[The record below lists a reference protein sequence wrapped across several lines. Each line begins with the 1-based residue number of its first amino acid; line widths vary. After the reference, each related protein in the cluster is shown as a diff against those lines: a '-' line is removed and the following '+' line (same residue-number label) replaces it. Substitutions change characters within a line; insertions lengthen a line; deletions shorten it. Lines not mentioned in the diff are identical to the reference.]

1 MSIQSKAE
9 QLAQTLKERILSGE
23 YPLNSYLPS
32 TSLLCEGFGVSK
44 TTARQ
49 AVELLKAEGLVCG
62 HHGLGV
68 QIIRRTCAPPRRKAQ
83 RLPVLFVLEYTL
95 WDNPFFYWL
104 IASFQQFYGTRIQI
118 RTQFIFSTK
127 LNEEILPADE
137 LILLAGRF
145 PEEMLN
151 TFIAAHPKTILLNWA
166 LEGVNYVAPDERLAG
181 QYAAQALVEA
191 GKKRIGLLNIT
202 YHYYLSKASG
212 DEFDLRLKGIRNY
225 LHTLPNPPSYIDI
238 AADDWDWLE
247 PGDKVI
253 ARLLEKSNGVDA
265 LISPFDRLAVN
276 LLDALHRHNIKV
288 PQQIA
293 LISFDDNFFSQFCH
307 PALTTVAPQMSDYMQ
322 KLWKGIHAVSQG
334 KSYQK
339 TVKPVIVSRDSL

>member
-1 MSIQSKAE
+1 MSIQNKAE
-9 QLAQTLKERILSGE
+9 QLAQSLRERILSGE
-23 YPLNSYLPS
+23 YSVNSFLPS

-49 AVELLKAEGLVCG
+49 AVEFLKAEGLVCG
-62 HHGLGV
+62 HHGRGV
-68 QIIRRTCAPPRRKAQ
+68 QIVRRTETPPRRKTQ
-83 RLPVLFVLEYTL
+83 PQQVLFVLEYTL
-95 WDNPFFYWL
+95 WDNPFFYRL
-104 IASFQQFYGTRIQI
+104 IASFQQFYGDRIQM

-127 LNEEILPADE
+127 LNEEFLPADE

-151 TFIAAHPKTILLNWA
+151 TFIATHPKTILLNWA
-166 LEGVNYVAPDERLAG
+166 LEGKNYVAPDERLAG
-181 QYAAQALVEA
+181 QYAAKALVEA

-202 YHYYLSKASG
+202 YHYYLSKAPG

-238 AADDWDWLE
+238 TADDWDWLE

-276 LLDALHRHNIKV
+276 LLDALHRRNIKV

-293 LISFDDNFFSQFCH
+293 LISFDDNFLSQFCH